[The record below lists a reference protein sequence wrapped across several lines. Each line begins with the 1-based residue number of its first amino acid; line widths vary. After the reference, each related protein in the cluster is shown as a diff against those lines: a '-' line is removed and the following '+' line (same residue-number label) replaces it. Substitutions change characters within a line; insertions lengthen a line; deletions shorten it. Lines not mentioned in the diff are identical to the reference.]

1 MRGIYFAILWCL
13 NCTNPFD
20 AEKIRRGGTKM
31 KEMPMI
37 ETGIGLG
44 CDNVH

>member
-1 MRGIYFAILWCL
+1 MAR
-13 NCTNPFD
+13 
-20 AEKIRRGGTKM
+20 EKEKGGAKM